1 MSQFFPPDE
10 SIFFVKVAPD
20 ANLAILKK
28 YQFAYKE
35 SSFYVSKFVKKKI
48 DLKIVKNNAFLQQ
61 KEKLKIF
68 YTLPISLEG
77 PLFTLANFPEVLFF
91 FNFPFQLSTKD
102 RKSKDDEENNCDRL
116 ESKKAV

>member
-91 FNFPFQLSTKD
+91 
-102 RKSKDDEENNCDRL
+102 
-116 ESKKAV
+116 